1 MDRIVSLIAGALVLW
16 ASYPGLAGDAAAGQ
30 SKAMACAACHG
41 ANGVSV
47 MPNYPN
53 LAGQK
58 EQYMAKQ
65 LQDFKAGRRTDPTMI
80 GMVAALSDKDI
91 QDLTAYFSGLPAG
104 K

>member
-1 MDRIVSLIAGALVLW
+1 MHLASGLMAAGLMAFAQSPAV
-16 ASYPGLAGDAAAGQ
+16 AGDPAAGQ
-30 SKAMACAACHG
+30 TKSMPCAACHG

-58 EQYMAKQ
+58 EQYLGKQ
-65 LQDFKAGRRTDPTMI
+65 LQDFKAGRRTDPTMTA
-80 GMVAALSDKDI
+80 MVAALSDADM
-91 QDLTAYFSGLPAG
+91 QDLAAYFASLPTG